1 MSGKTDKRRLSAAEV
16 LSGGE
21 MVKPASMR
29 DIVAM
34 ESAMVMPEVTS
45 LPTSGEEMAALMGRA
60 PGADKANKTN
70 KTNGADKANGAP
82 GADPGTRSVD
92 DSEVVDARAE
102 PMRGLYDALRADGCS
117 LPEYGEFRTWM
128 GEEAN
133 RREAV

>member
-60 PGADKANKTN
+60 PGAD
-70 KTNGADKANGAP
+70 
-82 GADPGTRSVD
+82 PGTRSVD

-102 PMRGLYDALRADGCS
+102 PMRGLYDALRADGCLS
-117 LPEYGEFRTWM
+117 LIHI
-128 GEEAN
+128 
-133 RREAV
+133 